1 MADVREL
8 PGYRAVL
15 AVDVKNFSGV
25 RAADHLTLT
34 MLIPVLLERA
44 FGRAGYTHVWAERRF
59 PTSEGD
65 GFVVGFRPEVLPI
78 LLGPVVD
85 ALQDE
90 LAFHHGVSNGHGPRM
105 RVSIAVG
112 PVNDTGTGL
121 AGDGSGAPMVE
132 THRLL
137 DCGPV
142 RELLEDSD
150 PNVTF
155 VAVVISGRVYDDVVA
170 AGYTAKAESEFTAV
184 PVEVKSYQ
192 GMAFLH
198 VPRPSGTLLRRGIGS
213 TPDQQPEPAEPSTMY
228 GSVTNSISGNVSG
241 QVLQSRDIQVGSG
254 TFVVGHHG
262 LRRDDD
268 RPGGPG
274 DDHRLGK
281 DGGR

>member
-1 MADVREL
+1 VAEIREL
-8 PGYRAVL
+8 PEYRAVL

-25 RAADHLTLT
+25 KAVDHLKLT
-34 MLIPVLLERA
+34 TLIPLLLERA
-44 FGRAGYTHVWAERRF
+44 FERAGYADVWAERRF
-59 PTSEGD
+59 PSSEGD

-78 LLGPVVD
+78 LLGPVVN

-90 LAFHHGVSNGHGPRM
+90 LAFHHEMSLGHAPRM

-137 DCGPV
+137 DCRPV
-142 RELLEDSD
+142 RRLLVESD
-150 PNVTF
+150 PDVTF

-170 AGYTAKAESEFTAV
+170 AGYTAKAESEFIEV

-192 GMAFLH
+192 GTAFLH
-198 VPRPSGTLLRRGIGS
+198 VPRPSGTLLLRGIGD
-213 TPDQQPEPAEPSTMY
+213 PPAAEPEPAEPSTLD
-228 GSVTNSISGNVSG
+228 GSVANTISGNVSG
-241 QVLQSRDIQVGSG
+241 QVLQSRDIDLGSG
-254 TFVVGHHG
+254 TFVVGQLGRHDHG
-262 LRRDDD
+262 AD
-268 RPGGPG
+268 GPG
-274 DDHRLGK
+274 DDQGLIE

>member
-25 RAADHLTLT
+25 KAADHLKLT
-34 MLIPVLLERA
+34 TLIPVLLERT
-44 FGRAGYTHVWAERRF
+44 FGRAGYAHVWAERRF
-59 PTSEGD
+59 PVSEGD

-90 LAFHHGVSNGHGPRM
+90 LAFHHEMSHAPRM

-112 PVNDTGTGL
+112 PANDTGTGL

-137 DCGPV
+137 DCEPV
-142 RELLEDSD
+142 RRLLEDSD

-170 AGYTAKAESEFTAV
+170 AGYTAKAESEFIAV
-184 PVEVKSYQ
+184 PVQVKSYQ
-192 GMAFLH
+192 GTAFLH
-198 VPRPSGTLLRRGIGS
+198 VPRPSGTLLQRGIGN
-213 TPDQQPEPAEPSTMY
+213 PPGQPPEPAEPSTMY
-228 GSVTNSISGNVSG
+228 GSVTNSISGNVRG

-254 TFVVGHHG
+254 TFVVGQLGRNDHG
-262 LRRDDD
+262 A
-268 RPGGPG
+268 GGPG
-274 DDHRLGK
+274 DDNGLGE